1 MWVMDDSLEV
11 VQKMSMWHQH
21 LQANKQETLNQKLIG
36 PNAQILHSA
45 TVHFQNTSMLDLENI
60 TFEFCDLTVNI

>member
-1 MWVMDDSLEV
+1 MDDSLEV

-45 TVHFQNTSMLDLENI
+45 TAHFQNTSMLDLENI

>member
-1 MWVMDDSLEV
+1 
-11 VQKMSMWHQH
+11 MSMWHQH

-36 PNAQILHSA
+36 PHAQILHSA

>member
-36 PNAQILHSA
+36 PHAQILHSA
-45 TVHFQNTSMLDLENI
+45 TAHFQNTSMLDLENI